1 MLGLGDGFCWCR
13 GPRVCLCLWSGS
25 LKWRQHSLLRP
36 LPFLFSRPTDYVPN
50 WVTKTSVCAP
60 RKTNSKFD
68 GLPREEIV
76 RPVEPDR
83 GHKQLLNVAIR
94 ACRREWGWNGVEI
107 AKIDQILIDV
117 LHSFWILQARFAP
130 RSFYFA
136 VLEIDG
142 TDIFI
147 VVECGVDCFNTP
159 CNEIN

>member
-1 MLGLGDGFCWCR
+1 MVSAGVAVCEFASAYGR
-13 GPRVCLCLWSGS
+13 GHWNGVNTVFWGHYRSCSHV
-25 LKWRQHSLLRP
+25 
-36 LPFLFSRPTDYVPN
+36 RPTTSQIESRRHQYVLPER
-50 WVTKTSVCAP
+50 A
-60 RKTNSKFD
+60 NSKFD